1 MTDVNIIDPATEER
15 VQDLIRTNLASRDS
29 LYAAADQLS
38 GAAVEKVC
46 RRLAE
51 ELGGN
56 VADLQQL
63 LLTRGVQ
70 PVGPDDELA
79 AKVRDVLVEVLRQE
93 PSDEK
98 IVAKA
103 AECEHALK
111 KQYDTA
117 IDETPNKQVEGVLQ
131 QQRKEVELGKEV
143 LEAIDEA
150 QRKRG
155 LSRLA

>member
-1 MTDVNIIDPATEER
+1 MTDVNIIDPVTEER
-15 VQDLIRTNLASRDS
+15 VQDLIRTNLASRDG

-56 VADLQQL
+56 VADLAQL
-63 LLTRGVQ
+63 LMTRGVQ

-117 IDETPNKQVEGVLQ
+117 IDETPNKQVEGMLQ
-131 QQRKEVELGKEV
+131 PQRKEVELGEEV
-143 LEAIDEA
+143 LEAIDEV
-150 QRKRG
+150 QRKHAVG
-155 LSRLA
+155 

>member
-1 MTDVNIIDPATEER
+1 MTDVNVIDPATEER

-29 LYAAADQLS
+29 LYVAAEKLS
-38 GAAVEKVC
+38 GPAVEKIC

-56 VADLQQL
+56 VADLAQL
-63 LLTRGVQ
+63 LVSRGVE

-79 AKVRDVLVEVLRQE
+79 SKLSDVLTEVLSQE
-93 PSDEK
+93 TSDER

-103 AECEHALK
+103 AECEQALK
-111 KQYDTA
+111 TQYDTA
-117 IDETPNKQVEGVLQ
+117 IDLVPNKQVEGVLQ
-131 QQRKEVELGKEV
+131 KQRKEVELGKDV

-150 QRKRG
+150 QRKHG
-155 LSRLA
+155 Q